1 MLRRLLK
8 RVIRRMAPRVP
19 GAAPTGRVPPTTRAG
34 WKDSSLPPKP
44 PPIRPASPRETM
56 PEEEPPEVDVDAA
69 TVASWMAEDAA
80 LLLVDIREP
89 HEVAHGH
96 AAGAL
101 LLPMNTV
108 PQSLS
113 SLPKDRRIVV
123 YCAAGVRSHSVTHWL
138 RQQGY
143 DDTWSLA
150 GSVHGLV
157 DIGATTLVH
166 PGR

>member
-1 MLRRLLK
+1 
-8 RVIRRMAPRVP
+8 
-19 GAAPTGRVPPTTRAG
+19 
-34 WKDSSLPPKP
+34 
-44 PPIRPASPRETM
+44 M
-56 PEEEPPEVDVDAA
+56 PQTEPPEVDVDAA
-69 TVASWMAEDAA
+69 TVADWMAEDDE

-101 LLPMNTV
+101 LVPMNTV

-113 SLPKDRRIVV
+113 SLPRDRRIVV

-143 DDTWSLA
+143 DDAWSLA
-150 GSVHGLV
+150 GSIHSLV
-157 DIGATTLVH
+157 DTGATTLER
-166 PGR
+166 PTAR